1 MKRLTLLSA
10 VLLLSA
16 CRSTTEAP
24 MVTLSPLNPTTVD
37 DLVAGVDNCDDCK
50 YRWFKDGESQGEITG
65 DTVSA
70 NLTTKG
76 ETWSLLVTK
85 VAGNGTEGVPGEAE
99 TTIVNSPPEL
109 AAFSV
114 TPELVFTNDMLIAD
128 VEVSDAD
135 GDLTILS
142 YTWGV
147 DGVDVGVNED
157 RLDGAEHFDKGQ
169 ELVITVTA
177 TDDDGG
183 SEALTETRTVL
194 NTAPGAP
201 GLTVKMSYSG
211 ADCSSETAGCVH
223 CRIETASEDLDFD
236 EVTYSFAWTRNG
248 EGFTDTATLDREG
261 DLIPSSAASADGDKW
276 SCVATPYD
284 GEDDGQ
290 PAEGSLVVLLGG
302 LSTNGLIAEYAF
314 DEASGDDLL
323 DLSGEE
329 NHGQLGDS
337 SGSDQ
342 TDPLWRKDYLSFD
355 GSCATIPV
363 DPTQLGSWSMQ
374 LVYRAPPQSG
384 QIRLGGVKADNRTRW
399 QMTPE
404 GTDLHFTFNTGEN
417 DSSTVQTHLYASD
430 AQNED
435 WRVLTYTQAGDN
447 QVTLYLDGVE
457 EDSATLH
464 ATPNFSTLNAFTL
477 GAAECGSQAHDP
489 MEVDMAYAVF
499 YDRDL
504 SAAEVLKHQDFFD
517 GVLATRNFKEEP
529 SDSKINSSCFI
540 VNEGGRIF
548 EVCEMGTNGS
558 GMTMGYSF
566 NKANG
571 ECTDAGYDGLASI
584 HKKAEQDAIISYLKG
599 NYFIG
604 LNDRA
609 TEMTWVWADGST
621 FDNSY
626 APWAANQPTGG
637 ASDCVGLDGSW
648 KTWADTG
655 CDNTEQMVD
664 GFVCSWTSE

>member
-16 CRSTTEAP
+16 CRSSADAP
-24 MVTLSPLNPTTVD
+24 TVTLSPLSPTTVD
-37 DLVAGVDNCDDCK
+37 DLVAGVDNCDNCK
-50 YRWFKDGESQGEITG
+50 YRWFKNNVAQSDITG

-70 NLTTKG
+70 TLTTKG
-76 ETWSLLVTK
+76 ESWSLLVTK
-85 VAGNGTEGVPGEAE
+85 VADDGAESLPGEAE

-109 AAFSV
+109 SAFSV

-135 GDLTILS
+135 GDLTTLS

-147 DGVDVGVNED
+147 DGVDVGVDED

-177 TDDDGG
+177 TDDDDG

-194 NTAPGAP
+194 NTAPTAPRVTVEMVYSASDCGA
-201 GLTVKMSYSG
+201 
-211 ADCSSETAGCVH
+211 ETAGCVH
-223 CRIETASEDLDFD
+223 CKIATVSDDLDSD
-236 EVTYSFAWTRNG
+236 EVTYSFAWTRNDQG
-248 EGFTDTATLDREG
+248 YTDVSTLDREG
-261 DLIPSSAASADGDKW
+261 DLIPGSAGLEDGDEW
-276 SCVATPYD
+276 TCVATPND
-284 GEDDGQ
+284 GEEDG
-290 PAEGSLVVLLGG
+290 PKNEDSLVVLIGG
-302 LSTNGLIAEYAF
+302 LSSNGLIAEYAF
-314 DEASGDDLL
+314 DEASGDVLV

-337 SGSDQ
+337 SGADQ
-342 TDPLWRKDYLSFD
+342 TDPFWRKDYLSFD

-404 GTDLHFTFNTGEN
+404 GSNLRFSFATGEN
-417 DSSTVQTHLYASD
+417 DGSTVQTHLYASD

-447 QVTLYLDGVE
+447 QATLYLDGVE

-477 GAAECGSQAHDP
+477 GAAECGSQAHDA
-489 MEVDMAYAVF
+489 MEVDMAYALF

-504 SAAEVLKHQDFFD
+504 SGAEVLKHQGFFD
-517 GVLATRNFKEEP
+517 EMLTSRSMKKEP
-529 SDSKINSSCFI
+529 SNAGIYSNCTILNH
-540 VNEGGRIF
+540 GLRIF
-548 EVCEMGTNGS
+548 EVCGQNGIS
-558 GMTMGYSF
+558 WE
-566 NKANG
+566 NAN
-571 ECTDAGYDGLASI
+571 DACVNNGYDGLASLHSSDDGSAVNPYI
-584 HKKAEQDAIISYLKG
+584 AGHSW
-599 NYFIG
+599 IG
-604 LNDRA
+604 LNDIT
-609 TEMTWVWADGST
+609 TEGIFEWADGSAY
-621 FDNSY
+621 DNTY
-626 APWAANQPTGG
+626 APWGSGQPDDTDGSG
-637 ASDCVGLDGSW
+637 PSADCVVFNPDT
-648 KTWADTG
+648 TWQDAT
-655 CDNTEQMVD
+655 CSANNMN
-664 GFVCSWTSE
+664 GFICSWTSE